1 VIFLALLVVVVPP
14 TFISFGLVLF
24 GMRGAP
30 ELAPVEKVL

>member
-1 VIFLALLVVVVPP
+1 VILLALLVVVART